1 MLRYKAQ
8 AQLWWRSASSWLHA
22 ASAQCTV
29 HWCRQRFWNGLPG
42 HESNSVPRCSWT
54 PRMTDTQGRPW
65 SASFGGRSRP
75 RDSPGWELSSAPQ
88 TVKMEKRK
96 QEGREGKV
104 TEEGHRARKE
114 EENNRNTKSNNIL
127 LSSFSSL
134 QPVYCQCNYNNDNK
148 TVRTE
153 IKTFV

>member
-1 MLRYKAQ
+1 
-8 AQLWWRSASSWLHA
+8 
-22 ASAQCTV
+22 
-29 HWCRQRFWNGLPG
+29 
-42 HESNSVPRCSWT
+42 
-54 PRMTDTQGRPW
+54 
-65 SASFGGRSRP
+65 
-75 RDSPGWELSSAPQ
+75 
-88 TVKMEKRK
+88 MEKRK

-104 TEEGHRARKE
+104 TEEGHRVRKE

-153 IKTFV
+153 IKAFV